1 MIPFDGIF
9 AQNYALPF
17 ATAAYVATNPPE
29 GFIVGTTAFEIVA
42 DTSQLEFQVQLAR
55 ASDKHKQMMQSMLD
69 QRTEPQLVASR
80 DANQAKLLT
89 TARSTAPNR
98 HFGWIC
104 VDDAN
109 KTLVVAFRGTEF
121 FHDWLDNFDFIP
133 APYAPIPGRGTVH
146 QGFQLV
152 YSSIRNSVRTIVAAQ
167 APNCTKLFLTGH
179 SLGGALVALAA
190 PDLLNDAAA
199 NLSPTVY
206 TFAEPRV
213 GHSDYTSFFDTH
225 VNVCYRIVNIWDVV
239 SHLPPVLAGYR
250 HEGNDLS
257 IDSGFSLDIVR
268 NHVLSTGYVPGLA
281 EWNRNHP
288 VTATRHFGNVAF
300 AAVAGKSD

>member
-1 MIPFDGIF
+1 MISFDGLF

-17 ATAAYVATNPPE
+17 SSAAYDAVNPPQ
-29 GFIVGTTAFEIVA
+29 GFTPGTTAFEIVA
-42 DTSQLEFQVQLAR
+42 DTTHSDYQTLLR
-55 ASDKHKQMMQSMLD
+55 HASDKHKKMMQSMLD
-69 QRTEPQLVASR
+69 QRTQPQMNASP
-80 DANQAKLLT
+80 DASQGKLLA
-89 TARSTAPNR
+89 TARNASSNL

-104 VDDAN
+104 VDLAN
-109 KTLVVAFRGTEF
+109 QTLVIAFRGTEF

-133 APYAPIPGRGTVH
+133 SPYAPIPGRGTVH
-146 QGFQLV
+146 MGFQLV
-152 YSSIRNSVRTIVAAQ
+152 YSSVRNNVRNIVAAQ
-167 APNCTKLFLTGH
+167 ASKCSKLFITGH
-179 SLGGALVALAA
+179 SLGGAMAALSA
-190 PDLLNDAAA
+190 PDLLNDVAA
-199 NLSPTVY
+199 NLAPTMY

-225 VNVCYRIVNIWDVV
+225 VNICYRITNVWDVV
-239 SHLPPVLAGYR
+239 PYLPPVLAGYR

-257 IDSGFSLDIVR
+257 IDSGFSLDIAR
-268 NHVLSTGYVPGLA
+268 NHVLSTGYAPGLA